1 MTALPK
7 LTELEQDVLDG
18 CYRSEYNDGGNHFDI
33 WSWSIA
39 ARKTGIKQVSGVV
52 SSLVKK
58 GLVTCGGTG
67 TKDDDN
73 TVAVTPLGI
82 EVARSLGFFEVR
94 ESDGMELYNPDHT
107 DSFRPAL
114 NKKVEGP
121 SAAEINEAVGKLVKE
136 LKAKAPAIKKVLASE
151 WPVLGKGKEG
161 NKLSVRVGRGI
172 EQVMQLDDAGVL
184 REFGLEVVGQ
194 TKDSITLAATRK
206 DLGNFRNAC
215 ADRISSQY
223 DQPLWY
229 MSSAKATVTKIDAAL
244 GGK

>member
-18 CYRSEYNDGGNHFDI
+18 IYRSEYNDGGVTSEV

-39 ARKTGIKQVSGVV
+39 PRKAGVKQVSGVV

-58 GLVTCGGTG
+58 EIVTCQGEG

-73 TVAVTPLGI
+73 TVRVTSLGI

-94 ESDGMELYNPDHT
+94 ESDGMELYNPDHA

-114 NKKVEGP
+114 NKKVGDTQEVLDVIA
-121 SAAEINEAVGKLVKE
+121 SATDEEMKASSYVALAEKIEAGYRLV
-136 LKAKAPAIKKVLASE
+136 
-151 WPVLGKGKEG
+151 
-161 NKLSVRVGRGI
+161 VRVGRGI

-184 REFGLEVVGQ
+184 REFGLEVVSQ

-206 DLGNFRNAC
+206 DLSNFRNAC

-229 MSSAKATVTKIDAAL
+229 MSSAKATVAKIDAAL